1 MDGRLRGT
9 EFRDHIGRNRG
20 PADLF
25 GVILAAR
32 RPDAGFRALDRKLT
46 VNREAVLDVK
56 TGAAELAHPRGHL
69 DGVAELHRLEEIGAR
84 VDQWNAHDAEGAGE
98 LMRLYAERCLEHF
111 PGVGV
116 EDLEEAAVEHDAGWI
131 ALAPFDGQLPAVS
144 ERRHAG
150 CLSSDDPLLYSGQ
163 CLTCHARVR
172 PVPSASSLS
181 SFSSDPATRPH
192 PATAFPRGT
201 HGGGCATHAAARPAC
216 AARCRGRPAASQDPR
231 VRSPSSSA
239 GSARARMAWKTTA
252 SISSRPA
259 DNIRGRRSSRARAR
273 CGRSDR
279 ASAGWRGW

>member
-32 RPDAGFRALDRKLT
+32 RPDAGFRALDRKFT

-69 DGVAELHRLEEIGAR
+69 DGVAELHRLEEIGVR
-84 VDQWNAHDAEGAGE
+84 VDQWNAHDAAGAGE
-98 LMRLYAERCLEHF
+98 LMRLHAERCLEHF

-163 CLTCHARVR
+163 CLTCHGRVR

-201 HGGGCATHAAARPAC
+201 RGGATGMCGEMSRSTS
-216 AARCRGRPAASQDPR
+216 SQ
-231 VRSPSSSA
+231 S
-239 GSARARMAWKTTA
+239 
-252 SISSRPA
+252 
-259 DNIRGRRSSRARAR
+259 RSSGAITQLF
-273 CGRSDR
+273 G
-279 ASAGWRGW
+279 G